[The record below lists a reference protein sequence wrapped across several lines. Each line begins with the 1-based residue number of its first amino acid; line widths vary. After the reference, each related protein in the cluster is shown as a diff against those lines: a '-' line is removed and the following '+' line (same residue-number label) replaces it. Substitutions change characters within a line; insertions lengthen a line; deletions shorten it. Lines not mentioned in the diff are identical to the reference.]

1 MADFSTKA
9 TDIDTTI
16 QPAATLLNPISRENE
31 INALENIDRG
41 IQQGAKVFQT
51 IRVNQQAAAGDK
63 YRSEFTVKL
72 NNLQDAHDQG
82 TISDSEFRTRSRAI
96 LSQAVA
102 NSPAQTEDLLG
113 DYSKFQ
119 NQSGLDKIAA
129 PGVQKAQLREAQV
142 KSAVD
147 NGFLSL
153 GAVGDAAAEDKA
165 LNDLEKFQ
173 TSIREL
179 EQDSKE
185 MANAAAKLELG
196 SKQRVNAQA
205 ELQDTVL
212 KGLSKVG
219 ANALPYWR
227 AQYENIKVRAS
238 QASNE
243 QERQQIIK
251 DGISQMET
259 DYAQR
264 TAALSGD
271 ALNVDSAKVEQI
283 LKPQKDLIDVYVKEL
298 SGQYDTESFDRYA
311 KGAEARAKAMA
322 WEGLDETTR
331 QWIAVSEIAK
341 SAGPVFATKIQ
352 GGVIKAFEQNARAN
366 VEGKQG
372 VGINQLEVGD
382 RAKPFDVLPSSS
394 EEKKTVQDY
403 LNGVTQILEDKA
415 KGKYEQLTP
424 VEKKNLDSEID
435 AQISSIF
442 RGVNVHANAT
452 ESAKEFQP
460 IIDFFSNP
468 TIGEYLKGKGVPA
481 AIRTDLAQVLQDGYA
496 SQVVPMLRSELGSNM
511 FNQIRLGPDIY
522 QLNEV
527 VEPTMEA
534 GKFGFKLKPEFSNIF
549 AAKASLRA
557 LNESAFTKVL
567 NKMIISDSH
576 IRGDTDYTKSYENTF
591 KPALFP
597 DAAEDGEAEQPVDTQ
612 TTGSVQ
618 QDFDLEELAWEMP
631 AEGEDIG
638 SESAFAST
646 QSDASPFGA
655 IVDAGKGFT
664 TVKLPDGTT
673 VRRSGARNWRN
684 NNPGNIEFGSFAKA
698 QGAIGSDGRFAVF
711 PTYEA
716 GRNAKAALL
725 FEGKGYKNKSISD
738 AIARYAPE
746 FENDT
751 AAYTNAVAR
760 AVGVPAGTKLS
771 ELTPEQQIRML
782 NAMER
787 IEGFKPGRETVVASS

>member
-31 INALENIDRG
+31 INALENIGRG

-63 YRSEFTVKL
+63 YRADFTVKL

-142 KSAVD
+142 KAAVD
-147 NGFLSL
+147 NGFLALS
-153 GAVGDAAAEDKA
+153 AVGDANAEDKA

-251 DGISQMET
+251 DGIAKMET

-271 ALNVDSAKVEQI
+271 ALNVDSVKVDQI

-534 GKFGFKLKPEFSNIF
+534 GRFGFKLKPEFSNIF

-597 DAAEDGEAEQPVDTQ
+597 DADEDGKIDKVDTT
-612 TTGSVQ
+612 TTGSIEHGLDLTELADSENEDVIQ
-618 QDFDLEELAWEMP
+618 EVMDAAEGRTKAPGIAGLASAYSDLEISNKRGYTP
-631 AEGEDIG
+631 DVEGLKPGFLDDVK
-638 SESAFAST
+638 SLQQAFGKRL
-646 QSDASPFGA
+646 P
-655 IVDAGKGFT
+655 IVSGFRDRT
-664 TVKLPDGTT
+664 
-673 VRRSGARNWRN
+673 
-684 NNPGNIEFGSFAKA
+684 
-698 QGAIGSDGRFAVF
+698 
-711 PTYEA
+711 
-716 GRNAKAALL
+716 RNAKAGGAS
-725 FEGKGYKNKSISD
+725 KSQHIHG
-738 AIARYAPE
+738 
-746 FENDT
+746 
-751 AAYTNAVAR
+751 NAVDIDVSDLGRSERVELIRMAR
-760 AVGVPAGTKLS
+760 QAGFTGVGVYANSIHLDKGNKRAWGPSHHKESL
-771 ELTPEQQIRML
+771 PKW
-782 NAMER
+782 AMAALED
-787 IEGFKPGRETVVASS
+787 